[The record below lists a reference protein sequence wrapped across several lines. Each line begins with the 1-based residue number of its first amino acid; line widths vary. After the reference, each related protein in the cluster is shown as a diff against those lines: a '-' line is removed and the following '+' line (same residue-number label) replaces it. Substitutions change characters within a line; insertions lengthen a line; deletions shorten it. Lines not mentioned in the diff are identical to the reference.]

1 MRWCVS
7 FLLWWLVVLLFS
19 FFLTPLP
26 ISLLWSVMELW
37 SHFTSLSSPGSDLTY
52 SWWEKEKPWT
62 SQYYISKTCAYK
74 PPFTFSSC
82 WNVLNVLSPIKG
94 LSIRMLFSYNLPYCH
109 EVALLSFL
117 SSLCLHFVTLY
128 SYPFHPHLNWVA
140 PFILNRVLGKWL
152 EYVSTSLSKIHG
164 LRGKECS
171 LQLWY

>member
-1 MRWCVS
+1 MYLFFFGGWWFYS
-7 FLLWWLVVLLFS
+7 FPFFSLPYQFLYCEVWSSCDLTLLHCLHQEVTLPILDGRKRSHGLLS
-19 FFLTPLP
+19 TISQKHVH
-26 ISLLWSVMELW
+26 ISLL
-37 SHFTSLSSPGSDLTY
+37 SLFP
-52 SWWEKEKPWT
+52 
-62 SQYYISKTCAYK
+62 
-74 PPFTFSSC
+74 
-82 WNVLNVLSPIKG
+82 VLNVLSPIKD

-109 EVALLSFL
+109 EFALLSFL

>member
-19 FFLTPLP
+19 FFLIPLP
-26 ISLLWSVMELW
+26 ISLLWSVIEPW

-62 SQYYISKTCAYK
+62 SQYYIY
-74 PPFTFSSC
+74 
-82 WNVLNVLSPIKG
+82 NVLNVLSPIKD

-109 EVALLSFL
+109 EFALLSFL

-152 EYVSTSLSKIHG
+152 EHVSTSQSEIHG

-171 LQLWY
+171 LQLY